1 MSLFHNI
8 ISPIPSYSP
17 SSTPILKSRDYQHE
31 KRVGTHQFKQISNPP
46 PSANPFTAATTGFF
60 PLRLLIPA
68 NPDGGCRRTAAGVS
82 GLERNFACS
91 MRSWPAQKAF
101 FPAPVMIRTRREG
114 SLSYQVRRASAS
126 QWEAEGRE
134 FMAVGRLMVR
144 RRMPGEG

>member
-1 MSLFHNI
+1 MSVSHSLPRYLHKVSSYLI
-8 ISPIPSYSP
+8 ISSNHVP
-17 SSTPILKSRDYQHE
+17 SSKKRD
-31 KRVGTHQFKQISNPP
+31 RTHQFKQISNPP
-46 PSANPFTAATTGFF
+46 PSANPFTAAITGFF

-68 NPDGGCRRTAAGVS
+68 NPDGGCRLTAAGVS

-126 QWEAEGRE
+126 QWEEEGRE